1 MTIPAETRIAER
13 VRDVPTY
20 RPGRASRGSSSGN
33 GKLSANESPFGP
45 APCVV
50 AAIEQTARV
59 VQRYPSSTEVTG
71 LLATSLGIAAERV
84 LLTSGSDELCYLL
97 GAVALG
103 AGTRAVVGDPCYQ
116 IDATATVIGGGTL
129 VRVPLAGGAHDLDA
143 MARASREASLVWL
156 PSPHN
161 PTGVALD
168 PAALDAFLGAVP
180 TTCLVVL
187 DEAYRGFV
195 RPELRPDVLRLL
207 AEHAHLI
214 VQRTFS
220 KDWAIAGLRA
230 GYAIASAPLVASLAR
245 VRPPFSL
252 NAAALSAIA
261 AGLGPDAQAWR
272 EMTVAHVID
281 GRKRLERELDHWGI
295 ERYPSEANFVTARI
309 AYDDIRSLLDAEG
322 LSFRSGD
329 DLGLPGW
336 TRISIGWAPQMALAR
351 QVLRRYAWERAT
363 RPEPTDHRR
372 ETRERDDD

>member
-1 MTIPAETRIAER
+1 MTTPAVTRLAER
-13 VRDVPTY
+13 VHGVPSY
-20 RPGRASRGSSSGN
+20 RPGRPSRGSTTGE

-45 APCVV
+45 APSMV
-50 AAIEQTARV
+50 AAVERTARV
-59 VQRYPSSTEVTG
+59 AQRYPSSTEVTG
-71 LLATSLGIAAERV
+71 LLAASLGVAAERV

-97 GAVALG
+97 GTLALG

-129 VRVPLAGGAHDLDA
+129 VRVPLVEGAHDLDA
-143 MARASREASLVWL
+143 MAAASRQASLVWL

-161 PTGVALD
+161 PTGVAVE
-168 PAALDAFLGAVP
+168 PGALEDFLRSVP

-195 RPELRPDVLRLL
+195 RPELRPDVSRLL
-207 AEHAHLI
+207 AEHEHLI

-220 KDWAIAGLRA
+220 KDWALAGLRA
-230 GYAIASAPLVASLAR
+230 GYAIAAASLVSSLER

-261 AGLGPDAQAWR
+261 AGLLPDAQAWR
-272 EMTVAHVID
+272 EMTVAHVTE
-281 GRKRLERELDHWGI
+281 GRGRLTRELEHLGI
-295 ERYPSEANFVTARI
+295 EYFPSEANFVTARI
-309 AYDDIRSLLDAEG
+309 AYDCIRPLLDAVG

-351 QVLRRYAWERAT
+351 QVLRRYARERAARAGQT
-363 RPEPTDHRR
+363 EHRR
-372 ETRERDDD
+372 ETSDAYDD